1 MAASK
6 DILVSNLVLLLPSLM
21 YSLAGMFEEILPYL
35 HSQYFLAACVVAFL
49 TALLRQDAR

>member
-6 DILVSNLVLLLPSLM
+6 DILVSNLVLLLPSLI

-35 HSQYFLAACVVAFL
+35 HSQYFFAACVAAFL
-49 TALLRQDAR
+49 AALLRQDAR